1 MKIHKPKTIQEAIDD
16 LQTFLE
22 CDMPSMIF
30 PEEKVLGK
38 NWERVD
44 PFLSREE
51 VVEYLKIHF
60 DILEKQITK
69 LSSQKN
75 RKEKLK

>member
-1 MKIHKPKTIQEAIDD
+1 MKIHKPKTVREAIDD

-38 NWERVD
+38 DWKRVD
-44 PFLSREE
+44 PFKSRED

-60 DILEKQITK
+60 EVLEKQI
-69 LSSQKN
+69 
-75 RKEKLK
+75 KEVEKK